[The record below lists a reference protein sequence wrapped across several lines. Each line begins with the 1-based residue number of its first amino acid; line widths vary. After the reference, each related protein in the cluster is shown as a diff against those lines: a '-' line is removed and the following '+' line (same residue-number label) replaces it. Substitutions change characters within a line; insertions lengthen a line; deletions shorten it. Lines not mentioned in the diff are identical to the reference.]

1 MTIPEPVALYLTFNL
16 PLIIKLLLAVGLGAV
31 IGTERTLAHKMA
43 GMRTYAFVSLGSCL
57 LVLISLLATKE
68 FIGFTNFDPMRM
80 AAGIVMG
87 IGFLCGG
94 IIIYH
99 NDRIIGVTTAAGLWV
114 ANGIGI
120 AVAFGYFT
128 IAIVTTILAL
138 FIFSTLWGVEEQMRK
153 EAAE

>member
-1 MTIPEPVALYLTFNL
+1 MIPEPFATYLTTNL
-16 PLIIKLLLAVGLGAV
+16 PLIIKLVTAVGLGAI
-31 IGTERTLAHKMA
+31 IGAERTLSHKMV

-57 LVLISLLATKE
+57 LVIISLLATE
-68 FIGFTNFDPMRM
+68 RFIGFTNFDPMRM

-99 NDRIIGVTTAAGLWV
+99 DNRVVGVTTAAGMWV

-120 AVAFGYFT
+120 AVAFGYYT
-128 IAIVTTILAL
+128 IAVMTTLLTL
-138 FIFSTLWGVEEQMRK
+138 FIFSTLWGVEEKLRHDPI
-153 EAAE
+153 E

>member
-1 MTIPEPVALYLTFNL
+1 MEQTFFSTFLLFNL
-16 PLIIKLLLAVGLGAV
+16 PLIIKLLVATALGAV
-31 IGTERTLAHKMA
+31 IGVQRTLSHKMA

-57 LVLISLLATKE
+57 LVLISLLATKD
-68 FIGFTNFDPMRM
+68 FIGISNFDPMRM

-99 NDRIIGVTTAAGLWV
+99 NDRVEGITTAAGMWV

-128 IAIVTTILAL
+128 IAIITTFLAL
-138 FIFSTLWGVEEQMRK
+138 FIFSTLWGVEEQFRK
-153 EAAE
+153 EAAK